1 MRALVF
7 DTGSIISL
15 VTNNLLWIL
24 PPLKKQF
31 RGNFLISEAVKGEI
45 IDHPLKTK
53 KFKLEGLII
62 QDYLREGIFTLA
74 KNKYS
79 KKETDDLLDLANS
92 CFNTGNHPVKI
103 VDKAEV
109 ETLKI
114 VLENKALAMVIDERT
129 LRLLIENPEKLQ
141 KVLESR
147 LHKSI
152 QMNQENVSKFKEIT
166 KDIKI
171 IRSTE
176 LAYAAYKLDLL
187 NKYITAKKVI
197 DKTLKRDLLD
207 GTLWALKLKG
217 CSISSEEI
225 NEILKIG

>member
-62 QDYLREGIFTLA
+62 QDYLREGIFSLA

-79 KKETDDLLDLANS
+79 TKKTDELLSLANS
-92 CFNTGNHPVKI
+92 CFNTRNHPVKI
-103 VDKAEV
+103 VDRAEI
-109 ETLKI
+109 ETLMI
-114 VLENKALAMVIDERT
+114 VIENKALAMVIDERT

-147 LHKSI
+147 LHTKMEI
-152 QMNQENVSKFKEIT
+152 NKQNVAKFKEIT
-166 KDIKI
+166 KDIKV

-187 NKYITAKKVI
+187 NKYITAKKTM
-197 DKTLKRDLLD
+197 DKTLKKELLE
-207 GTLWALKLKG
+207 GALWALKLKG

-225 NEILKIG
+225 NEVLRMG